1 MELASIK
8 VELDRANEENNK
20 QLALVL
26 EALRDENNSNLIDAA
41 KGAIKKTVSTK
52 QDKVKDDLIKKF
64 KLYQEPGYGRHLHQI
79 WKAYVV
85 VLIV

>member
-26 EALRDENNSNLIDAA
+26 EALRDENNSNLNL
-41 KGAIKKTVSTK
+41 
-52 QDKVKDDLIKKF
+52 DLHK
-64 KLYQEPGYGRHLHQI
+64 
-79 WKAYVV
+79 
-85 VLIV
+85 